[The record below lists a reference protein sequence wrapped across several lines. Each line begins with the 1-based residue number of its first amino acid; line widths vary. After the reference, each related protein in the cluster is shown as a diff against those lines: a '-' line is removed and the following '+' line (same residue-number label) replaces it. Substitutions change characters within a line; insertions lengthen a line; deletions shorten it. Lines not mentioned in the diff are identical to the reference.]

1 MSGEVTLEL
10 AIDSKDEQTLRVI
23 EEALGDVNPRRWP
36 ETRDILTVITIASN
50 AAALVDALLSLQSRF
65 RQEQATPPIVIKN
78 VNRLELTLPN
88 AAAESLRELIDDSE
102 D

>member
-10 AIDSKDEQTLRVI
+10 AIDTKDEQTLR
-23 EEALGDVNPRRWP
+23 
-36 ETRDILTVITIASN
+36 ETRDILTIITIASN
-50 AAALVDALLSLQSRF
+50 AVALVDALLSLKSRF
-65 RQEQATPPIVIKN
+65 HQQQATPPIVIKN

-88 AAAESLRELIDDSE
+88 ATPESLRELISDSE